1 MSISL
6 NTRLAPYENGPLI
19 DYSAMNFR
27 AYSIALTILALPLI
41 PSLSPWVMAA
51 PLIGRAIDY
60 LEAPSYDIKDQ
71 LEGDLDATAFA
82 ALIRMG
88 VGHTIEASQSFKSVQ
103 EASEKLSTTELVR
116 DAIRQQ
122 IVPMWS
128 AGAAIGALLGIG
140 LKLSSPY
147 TLLALPAMITTVQI
161 AALAGIILA
170 TLLMAS
176 DIYQI
181 LSMPNRSESIEL
193 IYNTQIFMPQ
203 QETT

>member
-6 NTRLAPYENGPLI
+6 NTRLDPYKKGPLI
-19 DYSAMNFR
+19 DHSAMNFR
-27 AYSIALTILALPLI
+27 AYSMALTILALPLI
-41 PSLSPWVMAA
+41 PTLSPWVIVA
-51 PLIGRAIDY
+51 PLVGRAIDY
-60 LEAPSYDIKDQ
+60 LEAPSYDVKDQ
-71 LEGDLDATAFA
+71 VEENLDATAFA

-88 VGHTIEASQSFKSVQ
+88 VGHTIGASQNPKFV
-103 EASEKLSTTELVR
+103 EGDFEKLSTTELVR

-128 AGAAIGALLGIG
+128 AGAALGALLGIG

-147 TLLALPAMITTVQI
+147 TLLALPTMITTIQV
-161 AALAGIILA
+161 ATLAGIVLA

-181 LSMPNRSESIEL
+181 LSVPNRPESIEL
-193 IYNTQIFMPQ
+193 IYGTQIFRPQ